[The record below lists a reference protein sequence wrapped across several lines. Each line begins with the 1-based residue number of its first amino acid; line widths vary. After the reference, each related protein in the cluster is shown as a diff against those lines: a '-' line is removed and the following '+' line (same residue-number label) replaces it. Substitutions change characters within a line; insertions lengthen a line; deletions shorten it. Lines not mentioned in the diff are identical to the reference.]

1 VLRHAPTLTIA
12 VFLAPV
18 GTGLVGTLLP
28 AFGIL
33 PALGRSELSLDAWQ
47 VLLATP
53 GLVTSLALTIRV
65 GIVATVIS
73 FVLACG
79 FCALTAGSAFARRTE
94 RAVAPLLATPHVAVA
109 AGFAFLIA
117 PSGWI
122 VRLVSPELTGWE
134 RPPTLTTLRDPAG
147 LSLVAGLVLKE
158 VPYLVLMMLA
168 ASGRGATRPMLAAA
182 RAMGYAPARAWAKV
196 VLPQIYPQ
204 IRLPLYAVLAFSLST
219 VEVALILGPGN
230 PPPLSVLALRWY
242 QAPDLAMMFPA
253 AAASM
258 LQLLLV
264 AAGIGLWHG
273 GEHVVRALGR
283 RWIAA
288 GARRGPAAPVLA
300 GAGCLAIA
308 AGAISYGALAGLA
321 LWSFAAEWRYPDAL
335 PSRWSLVPWER
346 ASGLAPAFVNTL
358 VIGIAASLIAGAMVL
373 ACLENE
379 ARRGLRPGARALWL
393 IYLPLLVPQ
402 TAFLFGTQAAFIHL
416 GLDATVVA
424 VVWAHLLFVL
434 PYVFL
439 SLADPYRALDPR
451 YAQAAAGLGSTPA
464 RAFWRVK
471 LPILIRPV
479 LVALAVGF
487 AVSVDQYLP
496 TLFAGAGRVATLT
509 TEAVTLSSGADR
521 RVVAVVVAL
530 QTALPLLALAL
541 ALGIPALMHRNRAF
555 LR

>member
-65 GIVATVIS
+65 GIAATVIS

-79 FCALTAGSAFARRTE
+79 FCALTAGSAFARRME

-182 RAMGYAPARAWAKV
+182 RSMGYAPATAWAKV
-196 VLPQIYPQ
+196 VLPRIYPQ

-242 QAPDLAMMFPA
+242 QSPDLAMTFPA
-253 AAASM
+253 GAASM

-283 RWIAA
+283 RWIRAGVRRGPRRNRSCRHGWPRDRGRGHRVW
-288 GARRGPAAPVLA
+288 GARRP
-300 GAGCLAIA
+300 
-308 AGAISYGALAGLA
+308 
-321 LWSFAAEWRYPDAL
+321 R
-335 PSRWSLVPWER
+335 
-346 ASGLAPAFVNTL
+346 
-358 VIGIAASLIAGAMVL
+358 
-373 ACLENE
+373 
-379 ARRGLRPGARALWL
+379 
-393 IYLPLLVPQ
+393 
-402 TAFLFGTQAAFIHL
+402 
-416 GLDATVVA
+416 A
-424 VVWAHLLFVL
+424 VVLLRGMA
-434 PYVFL
+434 L
-439 SLADPYRALDPR
+439 S
-451 YAQAAAGLGSTPA
+451 
-464 RAFWRVK
+464 
-471 LPILIRPV
+471 
-479 LVALAVGF
+479 
-487 AVSVDQYLP
+487 
-496 TLFAGAGRVATLT
+496 
-509 TEAVTLSSGADR
+509 
-521 RVVAVVVAL
+521 
-530 QTALPLLALAL
+530 
-541 ALGIPALMHRNRAF
+541 
-555 LR
+555 